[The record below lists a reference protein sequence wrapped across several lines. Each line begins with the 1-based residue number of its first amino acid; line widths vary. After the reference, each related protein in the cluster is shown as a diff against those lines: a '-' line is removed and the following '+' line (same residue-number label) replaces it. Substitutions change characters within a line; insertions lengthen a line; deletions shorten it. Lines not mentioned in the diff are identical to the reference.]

1 MMKRVESKQDT
12 NTNDTVFSTK
22 QYFHFDCI
30 VLLYVLYNTLML
42 VVKNEHI
49 ICPYDIHDTC
59 ITILY
64 RPLSTSQSER
74 ITMIPSPLTS
84 NNLSTHSC

>member
-1 MMKRVESKQDT
+1 MIQYY
-12 NTNDTVFSTK
+12 STK

-49 ICPYDIHDTC
+49 ICPYDI
-59 ITILY
+59 
-64 RPLSTSQSER
+64 
-74 ITMIPSPLTS
+74 MIHVSPYYIVHTF
-84 NNLSTHSC
+84 NFPK

>member
-1 MMKRVESKQDT
+1 MIQYY
-12 NTNDTVFSTK
+12 STK

-49 ICPYDIHDTC
+49 ICPYMIYMIHV
-59 ITILY
+59 
-64 RPLSTSQSER
+64 
-74 ITMIPSPLTS
+74 SPYYIVHFQLPKVS
-84 NNLSTHSC
+84 GLQ